1 MLLEYAVDPR
11 AIGANWET
19 FRYVIEKFGFDQGRL
34 IAWFPGSWDR
44 DVIVAAR
51 ASNMGTIKL
60 QSVTERLARSKRNA
74 RLQRGRRYDPVIGD
88 WLANAIS

>member
-1 MLLEYAVDPR
+1 
-11 AIGANWET
+11 
-19 FRYVIEKFGFDQGRL
+19 
-34 IAWFPGSWDR
+34 
-44 DVIVAAR
+44 
-51 ASNMGTIKL
+51 MGTIKL